1 MDVEEVLPS
10 RALFSVLGTGGRT
23 EQDQLL
29 SMVGLDSYLT
39 MNSHFT
45 RQELQ
50 KRESMGPDTQDSPV
64 EKKSFLLY
72 GCIQL

>member
-1 MDVEEVLPS
+1 MDVGEVLPS
-10 RALFSVLGTGGRT
+10 RVLFSVLGTRGRT

-45 RQELQ
+45 RQALQ
-50 KRESMGPDTQDSPV
+50 KRGGMRPDARTP
-64 EKKSFLLY
+64 L
-72 GCIQL
+72 